1 MSQKENQKEN
11 LQKAVLTQIQNQ
23 PIIVSSQGEVK
34 SQLQAESQD
43 RVPSQVRNSQA
54 SSCVASQGQVLTQ
67 AQLASQTNVTSQAT
81 VASQGQ
87 AQSQAQLAS
96 QYNVSSQDSVATQC
110 VCSST
115 QCVCNSMRL
124 QLNAFATRCVSSQP
138 IAPTSSQRSV
148 SSSQGAVSSQKRK
161 RDDIIADMP
170 CLAAVI
176 EAGQQTTSS
185 EDSQDVQQKTNE

>member
-67 AQLASQTNVTSQAT
+67 AQLASQNNMTSQAT

-96 QYNVSSQDSVATQC
+96 QYNVSSQDSVATQAQ
-110 VCSST
+110 S
-115 QCVCNSMRL
+115 
-124 QLNAFATRCVSSQP
+124 VSSQP